1 MTYIV
6 LKAPFNSNQPTT
18 QPPDLG
24 TDTESLLINCI
35 SDRCQSVFVDR
46 PQFTVICGI
55 SVSPL
60 VVHLSSNACTCAR
73 RMSIRWADDSYP
85 DFGVSR
91 RRFVS
96 QHREGSGCEC
106 GRCSEYGW
114 AWSER
119 RQRHIGL
126 QGTLKS
132 YTESSLPCQRGVYEW
147 GVWGRPASH
156 KQTDCSVAF
165 E

>member
-73 RMSIRWADDSYP
+73 RMSIR
-85 DFGVSR
+85 
-91 RRFVS
+91 
-96 QHREGSGCEC
+96 
-106 GRCSEYGW
+106 
-114 AWSER
+114 
-119 RQRHIGL
+119 
-126 QGTLKS
+126 
-132 YTESSLPCQRGVYEW
+132 
-147 GVWGRPASH
+147 
-156 KQTDCSVAF
+156 
-165 E
+165 